1 MFVMIVLFMFT
12 VSTRYSIN
20 KSQVDLSLYHL
31 NVEFPKSFLLKQK
44 DIIVYNEKENYLEKI
59 NIILASDGK
68 LTQNKQKTFLP
79 DTQAGLNSELIK
91 YFQDLKN
98 LNCDE
103 KNISSC
109 INQNLLETKG
119 YIMDNTSKAYLL
131 KKEFGLKL
139 YDIVYKYDTYLKSKK
154 N

>member
-1 MFVMIVLFMFT
+1 MFVLVVLFMFT
-12 VSTRYSIN
+12 VSTRYNIN
-20 KSQVDLSLYHL
+20 KSQIDLSTYHL

-59 NIILASDGK
+59 NIVLASDGK

-79 DTQAGLNSELIK
+79 NIQVGLNTELIQ

-98 LNCDE
+98 INCDKE
-103 KNISSC
+103 NISSC
-109 INQNLLETKG
+109 INKNILKTKG
-119 YIMDNTSKAYLL
+119 YILEKENKAYLL
-131 KKEFGLKL
+131 NKEFGLKIF
-139 YDIVYKYDTYLKSKK
+139 DIVYTYDKYLKSKK